1 MSFEEFLYYIEEH
14 ILDGWMEEAHVRVQE
29 TRKNNGVT
37 YQGLYIR
44 DREQSVTPCI
54 YMEEY
59 YEDYQKGES
68 ADDIITRI
76 RRDYQWAV
84 EHGCLYEVDVTDYG
98 NMQDRIIFRLVNYT
112 KNEDVLKN
120 CPHIRLYDLALTF
133 RWIAHTDD
141 IGISTALVT
150 DRELRIWGITVQE
163 LLLTARENTRRIFPP
178 KIVNM
183 DHYLEEFGKDMTG
196 MDTGSPMY
204 IMTNEQQI
212 NGATVLVY
220 EGVLQQFAGEIRSD
234 FFLLPSSIHEMILI
248 PERSHMD
255 AGILLDM
262 VREANRSI
270 VSPVDFLSGSV
281 YYYSR
286 KNNRITPVRKDG
298 GAPEEDISFDL

>member
-14 ILDGWMEEAHVRVQE
+14 ILDGWKEEAHVSVQE

-44 DREQSVTPCI
+44 DREQTVTPCI

-59 YEDYQKGES
+59 YEDYRRGES
-68 ADDIITRI
+68 PDDIIERI
-76 RRDYQWAV
+76 RRDYQWAM
-84 EHGCLYEVDVTDYG
+84 EHSCLYEMDVTDYDSMRG
-98 NMQDRIIFRLVNYT
+98 RLIFRLVNYD
-112 KNEDVLKN
+112 KNADLLKD
-120 CPHIRLYDLALTF
+120 CPYIRMYDLALTF

-150 DRELRIWGITVQE
+150 NRELRIWGITVQE

-183 DHYLEEFGKDMTG
+183 DRYLEEFGKDLTG
-196 MDTGSPMY
+196 MVTDRPMY

-220 EGVLQQFAGEIRSD
+220 EGVLRQFAAEIRSD

-248 PERSHMD
+248 PECSQLD
-255 AGILLDM
+255 ADVLLDM

-286 KNNRITPVRKDG
+286 KENRITPVRAEG
-298 GAPEEDISFDL
+298 GSTLG

>member
-14 ILDGWMEEAHVRVQE
+14 ILDGWKEEAHVSVQE

-44 DREQSVTPCI
+44 DREQTVTPCI

-59 YEDYQKGES
+59 YEDYRRGES
-68 ADDIITRI
+68 PDDIIERI
-76 RRDYQWAV
+76 RRDYQWAM
-84 EHGCLYEVDVTDYG
+84 EHSCLYEMDVTDYDSMRG
-98 NMQDRIIFRLVNYT
+98 RLIFRLVNYD
-112 KNEDVLKN
+112 KNADLLKD
-120 CPHIRLYDLALTF
+120 CPYIRMYDLALTF

-150 DRELRIWGITVQE
+150 NRELRIWGITVQE

-183 DHYLEEFGKDMTG
+183 DRYLEEFGKDLTG
-196 MDTGSPMY
+196 MDTDRPMY

-220 EGVLQQFAGEIRSD
+220 EGVLRQFAAEIRSD

-248 PERSHMD
+248 PECSQLD
-255 AGILLDM
+255 ADVLLDM

-286 KNNRITPVRKDG
+286 KENRITPVRAEG
-298 GAPEEDISFDL
+298 GSTLG

>member
-14 ILDGWMEEAHVRVQE
+14 ILDGWKEEAHVSVQE

-44 DREQSVTPCI
+44 DREQTVTPCI

-59 YEDYQKGES
+59 YEDYRRGES
-68 ADDIITRI
+68 PDDIIERI
-76 RRDYQWAV
+76 RRDYQWAM
-84 EHGCLYEVDVTDYG
+84 EHSCLYEMDVTDYDSMRG
-98 NMQDRIIFRLVNYT
+98 RLIFRLVNYD
-112 KNEDVLKN
+112 KNADLLKD
-120 CPHIRLYDLALTF
+120 CPYIRMYDLALTF

-150 DRELRIWGITVQE
+150 NRELRIWGITVQE

-183 DHYLEEFGKDMTG
+183 DRYLEEFGKDLTG
-196 MDTGSPMY
+196 MDTDRPMY

-220 EGVLQQFAGEIRSD
+220 EGVLRQFAAEIRSD

-248 PERSHMD
+248 PERSQLD
-255 AGILLDM
+255 ADVLLDM

-286 KNNRITPVRKDG
+286 KENRITPVRAEG
-298 GAPEEDISFDL
+298 GSILG